1 MGFFGN
7 LFSRKDTSVT
17 DFSKCLPLKEI
28 KIPELPDASE
38 FAMGEAIEG
47 FGSPDDNK
55 YWKGGGLNHVY
66 RSRLGFKKEQC
77 PLCSNETKQKY
88 IVLIYA
94 TDTGVRQ
101 SLSPSAWIC
110 EPCSC
115 LVLDE
120 MLPALSARWRG
131 YSYLVP
137 VGMANA
143 NSRFEENDIDL
154 NKFAT
159 YEGKKPIFVLDNN
172 TKEAIDIKYKGEINS
187 STSFKQF
194 AFDAFQQKL
203 LSDEKMGQN
212 RKAEKQA
219 RKKQRN

>member
-1 MGFFGN
+1 
-7 LFSRKDTSVT
+7 
-17 DFSKCLPLKEI
+17 
-28 KIPELPDASE
+28 
-38 FAMGEAIEG
+38 
-47 FGSPDDNK
+47 
-55 YWKGGGLNHVY
+55 
-66 RSRLGFKKEQC
+66 
-77 PLCSNETKQKY
+77 
-88 IVLIYA
+88 
-94 TDTGVRQ
+94 
-101 SLSPSAWIC
+101 
-110 EPCSC
+110 
-115 LVLDE
+115 
-120 MLPALSARWRG
+120 
-131 YSYLVP
+131 
-137 VGMANA
+137 MANA